1 MPAKNSLIIT
11 PIHFCE
17 IDTWDP
23 KRIHGQSGFQAN
35 YPLVPFSKV
44 LNEAKIEW
52 VDIDNAKEY
61 QILGVHAYGEGVY
74 VNHTAKGSEM
84 TMRRYQ
90 KSKANCLFWCKVRTV
105 RGQFGVVY
113 PQFESTYGSSNMKY
127 MEIDTTKIIPQFL
140 ELLFQKNALT
150 DYMDTLAIGSN
161 SRHFSPSVFLR
172 VRFPL
177 PSIPEQQALLDKY
190 NADMRKADEAERQ
203 AQILNNDI
211 DGYILEYTN
220 CLPTENMPISSS
232 LLKVKAFSKMMN
244 WGAKLNANTVSPKEL
259 FLSKQYKNVA
269 LSAISE
275 VNPTTTFSEELANKN
290 ITFLPMECISDV
302 YGEIADK
309 RCGRIS
315 NSKGYTRFQENDILW
330 AKITPCMQN
339 GKCAVVRG
347 LENGYGYG
355 STEYHVIRANTDKV
369 LPEYLYCFL
378 RTQLVRKVA
387 QTYFSGSAGQQRVGA
402 DFLKNLNI
410 PLLPIR
416 SNDQTQITQEKIVN
430 HIFEIKTEVKA
441 LRKEAESL
449 RQRAKKDFEEA
460 VFGEQI

>member
-1 MPAKNSLIIT
+1 MLAKKSLIIT
-11 PIHFCE
+11 PISFCE

-23 KRIHGQSGFQAN
+23 KRIHGQSGFQTN

-44 LNEAKIEW
+44 LHEAEIEW

-127 MEIDTTKIIPQFL
+127 MAIDTTRIIPQFL

-161 SRHFSPSVFLR
+161 SRHFNPSVFLK

-177 PSIPEQQALLDKY
+177 PSIAEQQTLLDKY
-190 NADMRKADEAERQ
+190 NASMKKANEADNQ
-203 AQILNNDI
+203 SKALNDGI
-211 DGYILEYTN
+211 DSFILEYTN
-220 CLPTENMPISSS
+220 CSKSQKESISSAI
-232 LLKVKAFSKMMN
+232 LRVKSFSKMMN
-244 WGAKLNANTVSPKEL
+244 WGAKLNSNAISPKEL

-269 LSAISE
+269 LSTISE
-275 VNPTTTFSEELANKN
+275 VNPTTTYSEELANKS
-290 ITFLPMECISDV
+290 ITFLPMKCISDV

-309 RCGRIS
+309 RCGHIS
-315 NSKGYTRFQENDILW
+315 DSKGYTRFQENDILW

-339 GKCAVVRG
+339 GKCAVARG

-402 DFLKNLNI
+402 DFLENLNI
-410 PLLPIR
+410 PLIPIR
-416 SNDQTQITQEKIVN
+416 SDDQSQITQEKMVKQV
-430 HIFEIKTEVKA
+430 FEVKA
-441 LRKEAESL
+441 EIKALRGEAESL
-449 RQRAKKDFEEA
+449 RQRAKKEFEEA
-460 VFGEQI
+460 VFGA